1 MVEAQFIDDPL
12 IPRVD
17 VQFSFNARA
26 DNGKMLVDAVK
37 ALPSRTWNPQ
47 DKVWSITGTGTKKHP
62 NDVLE
67 CLGFFIDTEL
77 DDYWHPVAVPHGAG
91 AYRVYPRFAGYEDVA
106 ADIGRGAAWSKA
118 HQSFIV
124 DATDLSDG
132 KRLLV
137 RGLITDVEDQI
148 HDEAHHMLQHP
159 FDDHDP
165 DLIEDLAEVTSQ
177 GDQELLDEAAELF
190 GHQREG
196 FGGETHQL
204 RPFQQASAYAVA
216 TTRKLVCHDMGAGKT
231 CIALAAVDLM
241 GTQRLL
247 VVCPPIVATNWVAE
261 INQWLSPVFAKTH
274 PDQQPGQFKSA
285 ESGPWVR
292 RVATG
297 RKLPDLPEVG
307 SLVVPSSL
315 LQREDVRELIAEFD
329 PDAMIFDEAHEYS
342 TWESQRSIAARELAR
357 TLPVGRRFA
366 VTGTPSDSHP
376 GEMANPM
383 AITGQLEARFGSY
396 GNYMQRYTTVD
407 HFGKHKPLMK
417 NLPELAGILRELWV
431 KKTKAELLPHLQ
443 GKAHD
448 WRLFDVSTTEYR
460 KAHVEVIDNIIEKVG
475 GIDETAKM
483 SPGDIEEFADTF
495 GMGVMS
501 PMFRAAGRS
510 KIEPALGVIET
521 LMHQDDSTPL
531 IIFAHHQDVINE
543 LHDTLLEETDYEI
556 DVLDGATS
564 ADQRG
569 AIVEDFQDGQ
579 IDVLIASIKA
589 AGVGVTLTRSH
600 RIVFVE
606 HWWTPGINAQ
616 AMDRAD
622 RIGQEKLVEVT
633 HMVAVGTFDE
643 QVHNVLA
650 RKLDYV
656 DTIDPDADMG
666 ESQEMESSINDIITG
681 VIEAAVAKAKREM
694 KKTQKAER

>member
-67 CLGFFIDTEL
+67 DLGFFIDTEL

-132 KRLLV
+132 ENLLV
-137 RGLITDVEDQI
+137 RGLITDVEDEI
-148 HDEAHHMLQHP
+148 HDEAHYMLQHP
-159 FDDHDP
+159 FDQHDP
-165 DLIEDLAEVTSQ
+165 ELIEDLAEVTSQ

-241 GTQRLL
+241 NTQRLL

-261 INQWLSPVFAKTH
+261 INQWLSPVFAITH

-315 LQREDVRELIAEFD
+315 LQREDVRELISEFA

-396 GNYMQRYTTVD
+396 GNYMQCYTTVD
-407 HFGKHKPLMK
+407 HFGKHKPLKK

-475 GIDETAKM
+475 GIDDTAKM
-483 SPGDIEEFADTF
+483 SPGDMEEFADTF

-521 LMHQDDSTPL
+521 LMHQDDSSPL

-622 RIGQEKLVEVT
+622 RIGQDKLVEVT

-666 ESQEMESSINDIITG
+666 ESQEMESSINDIITS